1 MTTAELRKAGIELLS
16 RAGFDSPSHECDY
29 ILSGALK
36 LPLLELQLD
45 PQREIDSSRSSTL
58 LEMLHRRAL
67 HEPAQYI
74 LGTASFRELEL
85 QVTPAVLIPRPETEE
100 LVTLALKHA
109 FPGARVLD
117 MGTGSGA
124 IPIALKTERPDLQLT
139 AADLSSE
146 ALAVARANAALYNAE
161 IEFLSS
167 DLWQALQGRIFDL
180 VTANLPYVSEDEYK
194 QCSSEIFFEPV
205 MALTA
210 PHDGL
215 ELMEKMIRELHEHLS
230 PGGCAIFELSPW
242 QNPLICTLGKSLEF
256 KANAVNDLEGK
267 ARFVILQKECSPLC
281 S

>member
-1 MTTAELRKAGIELLS
+1 MTAAELRKAGVEIL
-16 RAGFDSPSHECDY
+16 RDAGFDSPLHECDY

-45 PQREIDSSRSSTL
+45 PDRKIDPCQRDAL
-58 LEMLHRRAL
+58 LEMFRRRAL

-74 LGTASFRELEL
+74 LGRAPFRELEL

-100 LVTLALKHA
+100 LVTLALERA
-109 FPGARVLD
+109 PQGAKILD

-124 IPIALKTERPDLQLT
+124 IPIALKTERADLQIT
-139 AADLSSE
+139 AVDLSSE
-146 ALAVARANAALYNAE
+146 ALAVARANAASYKAE

-167 DLWQALQGRIFDL
+167 DLWQNLQSRIFDL

-210 PHDGL
+210 PRDGL
-215 ELMEKMIRELHEHLS
+215 ELMEKMIRELHDHLS
-230 PGGCAIFELSPW
+230 PGGWAIFELSPW
-242 QNPLICTLGKSLEF
+242 QNPLICALGTSLNF
-256 KANAVNDLEGK
+256 KAGSVNDLEGK
-267 ARFVILQKECSPLC
+267 ARFVILQKESPLSC